1 MKRSVPLL
9 MAVLMGAASAAS
21 GAAFDLQ
28 YHPPAA
34 AEQKPADTPPSRQS
48 APRHQIWN
56 AERLAQDN
64 QRAESREQAEALADY
79 QRQRQRTQMLGEQ
92 RGGRHPHSTRPA
104 ARDYQ
109 VNCMPPA
116 YRGSLK
122 WDDEGREPSLCGSIN
137 WD

>member
-9 MAVLMGAASAAS
+9 MAVLMGAAS

-34 AEQKPADTPPSRQS
+34 ADRVPANAEAPLKP

-56 AERLAQDN
+56 AEKLAQDN
-64 QRAESREQAEALADY
+64 QRAESEQQAQALADY
-79 QRQRQRTQMLGEQ
+79 QRQRQRAHILGEQ

-122 WDDEGREPSLCGSIN
+122 WDEEGREPSLCGSIN